1 MTQFLGSRYALW
13 IVLVAALT
21 FIPFLG
27 AARLFDWDEVNFAE
41 SAREML
47 ITGNYSRVQ
56 VNFQPFWEKPPLF
69 FWLQAASMRLFG
81 VNEFAA
87 RFPNAICGIITLLL
101 LFRIGK
107 EVHDERFGLTWATAY
122 FGSFLPH
129 FYFKSGIIDP
139 WFNLFIFLGVYFV
152 FRATQTPVEA
162 HKQKRLWLFALSGVF
177 IGLGILTKGPVAFLV
192 CSLVALVYGAIR
204 FVKAKEVIASFAEV
218 AVYALVAFLV
228 STLWFGYEVLTNG
241 FWFIREFIAYQAGLF
256 TQNIAGHEQPFYY
269 HFFVLLF
276 GVFPSSFLAL
286 ASIRKDEFD
295 DERQRAFK
303 SWMTIF
309 FFVPFIVFSISKTKI
324 VHYSSLCY
332 FGITFLAAHYAYRA
346 IRGEAKWTNFTTISC
361 LLFGAVVA
369 GLLAWFPLA
378 VEYGWLTE
386 LVKNDRLAI
395 EILKADVKWS
405 GYEFLAGVL
414 YFVLLAI
421 ASVFLFQRKFQSGFA
436 VLFFSTALTMH
447 LFTLAIAPKIDQYVQ
462 GGPVAFFESLQNED
476 CYVEPL
482 GYKSYAHLFYFR
494 KKPPTNPKANDL
506 DWLLNGDIDKPAYF
520 VSKITRADEFLKH
533 PNLEVLKSEAGWVY
547 FRRKPKAPPDERN
560 E

>member
-1 MTQFLGSRYALW
+1 MTKTSEARYALW
-13 IVLVAALT
+13 IILIAALT

-47 ITGNYSRVQ
+47 VTGNFSRVQ

-69 FWLQAASMRLFG
+69 FWLQAASMSVFG

-87 RFPNAICGIITLLL
+87 RFPNAICGIITLLA
-101 LFRIGK
+101 LFRVGK
-107 EVHDERFGLTWATAY
+107 EIHDERFGLLWATAY

-139 WFNLFIFLGVYFV
+139 WFNLFIFLGIYYV
-152 FRATQTPVEA
+152 FRAVELPAEA
-162 HKQKRLWLFALSGVF
+162 HKQRRLRLFALSGAF

-192 CSLVALVYGAIR
+192 CALVAMIYGAIE
-204 FVKAKEVIASFAEV
+204 FVKTRRVVATVAEGASFV
-218 AVYALVAFLV
+218 GVAFLV

-269 HFFVLLF
+269 HFVVLLF

-286 ASIRKDEFD
+286 ASIRKETADS
-295 DERQRAFK
+295 ERQRAFK
-303 SWMTIF
+303 RLMTIF
-309 FFVPFIVFSISKTKI
+309 LLVPLVIFSISKTKI
-324 VHYSSLCY
+324 AHYSSLCY
-332 FGITFLAAHYAYRA
+332 FGVTCLAAHYAYRI
-346 IRGEAKWTNFTTISC
+346 IRGEATWTNVATVSF
-361 LLFGAVVA
+361 LLFGSIVA

-378 VEYGWLTE
+378 IEHGWLAE
-386 LVKNDRLAI
+386 LVKNDRLAV

-405 GYEFLAGVL
+405 GYEFLVGVA
-414 YFVLLAI
+414 YFALLV
-421 ASVFLFQRKFQSGFA
+421 ASSAFLFRRKFQAGFA
-436 VLFFSTALTMH
+436 ILFFSTALAMH

-482 GYKSYAHLFYFR
+482 GHKSYAHLFYFR

-506 DWLLNGDIDKPAYF
+506 DWLLNGEIDKPAYF

-533 PNLEVLKSEAGWVY
+533 PNLKALKIEAGWVY
-547 FRRKPKAPPDERN
+547 FKREPKTAREN